1 MLESLDTMISLGVIF
16 LVLSMVQKYVMS
28 MVKRFLKIK
37 PDIVAKEMKV
47 FIGEN
52 TSRFL
57 KLYVEKR
64 AKHLN
69 LLNKTKSFSNKTGFR
84 MLDKEELK
92 NITGELKDYLDRK
105 TDEQIETELLG
116 ENPPLK
122 DNIIIVKKH
131 LSDLQIKAET
141 IFGNTLRKIDD
152 EYKQKIRIWTFVSA
166 FILAIIMNASFFDIY
181 KSISVDS
188 TLRTQL
194 VSGHTEITNEMKNLE
209 KYISRLEQDDIED
222 IQKELSQ
229 AKEKMASITNLIPD
243 GKQLFG
249 WENGEFTRF
258 IYFDEDTNIVFNKWI
273 GFLISALLMSF
284 GAPFWHDYLNGIIDV
299 RKAIVKTRGKTVA
312 DASP

>member
-1 MLESLDTMISLGVIF
+1 
-16 LVLSMVQKYVMS
+16 
-28 MVKRFLKIK
+28 
-37 PDIVAKEMKV
+37 
-47 FIGEN
+47 
-52 TSRFL
+52 
-57 KLYVEKR
+57 
-64 AKHLN
+64 
-69 LLNKTKSFSNKTGFR
+69 
-84 MLDKEELK
+84 
-92 NITGELKDYLDRK
+92 
-105 TDEQIETELLG
+105 
-116 ENPPLK
+116 
-122 DNIIIVKKH
+122 
-131 LSDLQIKAET
+131 
-141 IFGNTLRKIDD
+141 
-152 EYKQKIRIWTFVSA
+152 
-166 FILAIIMNASFFDIY
+166 MNASFFDIY